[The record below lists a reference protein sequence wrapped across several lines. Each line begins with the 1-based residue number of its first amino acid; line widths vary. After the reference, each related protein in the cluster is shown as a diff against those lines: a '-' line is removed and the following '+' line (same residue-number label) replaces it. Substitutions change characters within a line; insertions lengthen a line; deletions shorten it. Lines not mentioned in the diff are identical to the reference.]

1 MKSFQ
6 YSHKIPFYRSFF
18 KMPLPIAIT
27 PNRIGGN
34 LMPEN
39 TDLVIIG
46 AGPGGIAAGFRC
58 MEEKKS
64 YVIIEKGKR
73 VLQGIIDSYPKGKKV
88 YPTIPRGEDKTF
100 PVDALAPPKEKIP
113 VEEYVDLIEDRIQ
126 REKMNIRYGEIF
138 KSLEVEKN
146 HILVRT
152 DTHTYPAKHVILGF
166 GSNIPND
173 LGIYGEARTVARNL
187 ENPEDY
193 IGISTLV
200 IGGGNAA
207 ADVVSALSKV
217 KREAGDATPV
227 YWGHIKEK
235 FAINKDTARD
245 LGEEI
250 LLGGQI
256 KILQGATPK
265 IGEVDSEGIDR
276 LYIHQSPGQ
285 NATDDVFMYQ
295 GMSFPMK
302 NVIACIGTH
311 GPSAIFSSLDL
322 QQITCTGNICKIA
335 KEGEQLL
342 LLSKYLETSKKGVY
356 AIGGSISP
364 SYMEITDEGLIREK
378 KHSNL
383 IYTAVKDAVIVMEGI
398 LLSC

>member
-1 MKSFQ
+1 
-6 YSHKIPFYRSFF
+6 
-18 KMPLPIAIT
+18 MPNIL
-27 PNRIGGN
+27 
-34 LMPEN
+34 
-39 TDLVIIG
+39 DLVIIG

-58 MEEKKS
+58 IEENKS
-64 YVIIEKGKR
+64 YVILEKGKR
-73 VLQGIIDSYPKGKKV
+73 VMQGIIDSYPKGKKV
-88 YPTIPRGEDKTF
+88 YPTVPKGEEKIF
-100 PVDALAPPKEKIP
+100 PVEALTPPAEKIP
-113 VEEYVDLIEDRIQ
+113 VEAYVDLIEDRIEQ
-126 REKMNIRYGEIF
+126 ANMNVSYGETF
-138 KSLEVEKN
+138 KSIDVEKN
-146 HILVRT
+146 QIIVKT
-152 DTHTYPAKHVILGF
+152 EQETYHTKNVILGF

-173 LGIYGEARTVARNL
+173 LGIYGEAKTVARNL
-187 ENPEDY
+187 RSPEDY
-193 IGISTLV
+193 IGITTLV

-217 KREAGDATPV
+217 KREAGDASPV

-285 NATDDVFMYQ
+285 NAMDDVFMYQ

-302 NVIACIGTH
+302 NVIACIGTQ
-311 GPSAIFSSLDL
+311 GPSAIFDVIDL

-335 KEGEQLL
+335 KEGERLL
-342 LLSKYLETSKKGVY
+342 LLSQYLETSKKGVY
-356 AIGGSISP
+356 AIGGAISP
-364 SYMEITDEGLIREK
+364 SYMEITEEGIIKEK

-383 IYTAVKDAVIVMEGI
+383 IYTAVKDAVVAMEGI
-398 LLSC
+398 LNAR